1 MRPARLLAI
10 AFLLPALAALA
21 TPAQAAAS
29 ADGGLFTDATGAY
42 LADFSL
48 SGACNGAATLTVT
61 IHRLSGDDVRS
72 VAVTSTSVGACGGG
86 LRCLD
91 CPPVPEPMAWTLKG
105 DGVLLAG
112 GGVAYYER
120 YSDWPLAW
128 SLQGPFQE
136 GVLELHGVLD

>member
-1 MRPARLLAI
+1 MRVHLLSLA
-10 AFLLPALAALA
+10 LVLPLVALA
-21 TPAQAAAS
+21 TPSTAS
-29 ADGGLFTDATGAY
+29 ASTEGGLFTDAAGAFP
-42 LADFSL
+42 ADFSL

-61 IHRLSGDDVRS
+61 IHRPAGDDVRS
-72 VAVTSTSVGACGGG
+72 VAVTSSAIPTCGGG

-91 CPPVPEPMAWTLKG
+91 CPPVPEPMVWTMKG

-112 GGVAYYER
+112 GGAAAYEQYN
-120 YSDWPLAW
+120 DWPLAW

>member
-1 MRPARLLAI
+1 MRFRPLVILAS
-10 AFLLPALAALA
+10 LLAALG
-21 TPAQAAAS
+21 AS
-29 ADGGLFTDATGAY
+29 ATSATASVSTEGGLFTDATGVH

-48 SGACNGAATLTVT
+48 AGACNGAATLTVT
-61 IHRLSGDDVRS
+61 IHRPTGDDVRS
-72 VAVTSTSVGACGGG
+72 VDVTSSATPTCGGG

-91 CPPVPEPMAWTLKG
+91 CPPVPEPMVWTLKG

-112 GGVAYYER
+112 GGAAAYET

-128 SLQGPFQE
+128 SLQGPFQG